1 MTHAIELAA
10 YPEAAQARD
19 PRIPPRDQVVTR
31 DLIERWHR
39 EQPDKVFAVFGD
51 DGETWTYAQLREFT
65 LQTALGLRQL
75 GVRQGDHVLVWLP
88 NSREA
93 LRVFFAVNYL
103 GAVFACINTAYKG
116 ALLAHVIDNADAR
129 VAVIHGDLLA
139 RLHEVPTGRLDTVV
153 VVGPKTS
160 APAPLKTLRYEEALL
175 PNDGTLAAPPR
186 PTQPWD
192 PFALIYTSG
201 TTGPSKGV
209 YCSYLHLYSNA
220 GPETWPFVTRDDRY
234 LINMP
239 MFHIGGMGGTYVMFA
254 RGASISFVERFDT
267 AGFWKLVRD
276 TQTTVA
282 FLLGVMATF
291 PPASE

>member
-1 MTHAIELAA
+1 M
-10 YPEAAQARD
+10 
-19 PRIPPRDQVVTR
+19 
-31 DLIERWHR
+31 
-39 EQPDKVFAVFGD
+39 
-51 DGETWTYAQLREFT
+51 
-65 LQTALGLRQL
+65 
-75 GVRQGDHVLVWLP
+75 
-88 NSREA
+88 
-93 LRVFFAVNYL
+93 
-103 GAVFACINTAYKG
+103 
-116 ALLAHVIDNADAR
+116 
-129 VAVIHGDLLA
+129 
-139 RLHEVPTGRLDTVV
+139 
-153 VVGPKTS
+153 
-160 APAPLKTLRYEEALL
+160 
-175 PNDGTLAAPPR
+175 
-186 PTQPWD
+186 
-192 PFALIYTSG
+192 
-201 TTGPSKGV
+201 